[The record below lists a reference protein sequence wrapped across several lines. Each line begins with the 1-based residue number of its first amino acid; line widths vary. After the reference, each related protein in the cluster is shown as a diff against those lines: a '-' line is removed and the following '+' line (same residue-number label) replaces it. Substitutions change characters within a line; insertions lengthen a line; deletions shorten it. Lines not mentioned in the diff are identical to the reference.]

1 MLKGM
6 DISKHQGTINWQKVK
21 DEGNV
26 KFVMIRLGFGG
37 DQKNQDD
44 ERFEEYVRGAES
56 VGLPWGAYLYSYALD
71 ENNAKSEAQHTLRL
85 LKGKH
90 PSLPIAF
97 DMEDADG
104 YKKKHGFPNVPTLV
118 NICDTFLSTVKAAGY
133 DVALYASKNWLE
145 VYLNS
150 RALDKYPKWVA
161 QWNDRCEYG
170 KPFVMWQYTNSG
182 TVAGVNGRVD
192 MNYYY
197 KDLAQP
203 TPKPVPAKPKPT
215 QSSTVYVVKRGD
227 TLSEIA
233 AKFHTTVSALT
244 NANGIKN
251 PNLIYVRQKIKLS
264 GKATAPAHTYYVVK
278 SGDNLSKIAAK
289 YNTSVTN
296 LVKLNNIKNANLI
309 YPGQKLKIK

>member
-6 DISKHQGTINWQKVK
+6 DISKHQGAIDWSKVK
-21 DEGNV
+21 EEGKI

-37 DQKNQDD
+37 DQKDQDD
-44 ERFEEYVRGAES
+44 ERFEENVKGAES
-56 VGLPWGAYLYSYALD
+56 IGLPWGAYLYSYALN
-71 ENNAKSEAQHTLRL
+71 EESAKSEAQHALRL

-90 PSLPIAF
+90 PTLPIAF

-118 NICDTFLSTVKAAGY
+118 NICDTFLSTVKVAGY

-150 RALDKYPKWVA
+150 PTLDKYPKWVA
-161 QWNDRCEYG
+161 QWNDRCTYG
-170 KPFVMWQYTNSG
+170 KPYVMWQYTNSG
-182 TVAGVNGRVD
+182 SVSGVKGRVD

-197 KDLAQP
+197 QELAA
-203 TPKPVPAKPKPT
+203 PAP
-215 QSSTVYVVKRGD
+215 SDTVYIVKSGD

-233 AKFHTTVSALT
+233 AKYHTTVSAL
-244 NANGIKN
+244 ASLNGISD
-251 PNLIYVRQKIKLS
+251 PNKIYPGQKIKLN
-264 GKATAPAHTYYVVK
+264 GKAAAPAHTYYVVK
-278 SGDNLSKIAAK
+278 AGDTLTKIAAK
-289 YNTSVTN
+289 FKTSVSN